1 MALSATLRENRSGKQ
16 MLAWS
21 LLQASRSLR
30 EDIDK
35 LTKQIRSLQ
44 NTDLSKY
51 DK

>member
-1 MALSATLRENRSGKQ
+1 

-30 EDIDK
+30 DDIEK
-35 LTKQIRSLQ
+35 LTKQVASLQ

-51 DK
+51 DE